1 MCNLAK
7 LALNCSK
14 HDELIADGYTQ
25 KIFELANRLKIF
37 MMQENIAEVLLKYA
51 NKDSQV
57 ALVGRC
63 ITVLA
68 NLSSH
73 RENHCK
79 LFESGV
85 LLSRLDVAN
94 KHDCDSRIQNDTANY
109 ILFLSS
115 LSKHLDGAFGFH
127 IVKAMLHLVS
137 FHDNNCSWISALA
150 LGNLADSDENKKMI
164 ISCDGIEPIVALLQE
179 TISEKCRSAYLL
191 N

>member
-85 LLSRLDVAN
+85 LLSIVDFPN
-94 KHDCDSRIQNDTANY
+94 NNCDSRIQNDIAT
-109 ILFLSS
+109 IFCFLSS
-115 LSKHLDGAFGFH
+115 HPKHLDGAFGVH

-164 ISCDGIEPIVALLQE
+164 ISCDGIEPIAALLQE
-179 TISEKCRSAYLL
+179 TNSENAKVPLYAY
-191 N
+191 